1 MAILSNITTYSSDDN
16 TIDIVKFNNY
26 IQLESSEQIYLNYNI
41 FQNNNFFKFG
51 IDSFLLSKFFLENTT
66 IKHNNIADFC
76 SGTGI
81 VGIFSYL
88 NILHNSYKDKNVS
101 IRKTN
106 IDNVKIDFFEIQNY
120 FANLNYRNCS
130 NIYSQILDNSHNTDT
145 SNDTNSNILNSL
157 ENPFNV
163 FNASIDRVK
172 LDMNFKEKYTCILSN
187 PPYMKESKGIATNS
201 KEKDIAKIAKKD
213 FLDSFFSTVKFCLID
228 KGELY
233 IVHKPENLSEIIIVA
248 DKYNI
253 ELKSL
258 QFITNTNNKQPSL
271 FLAKFV
277 KNGNRFLNILPIKSI
292 N

>member
-1 MAILSNITTYSSDDN
+1 M
-16 TIDIVKFNNY
+16 
-26 IQLESSEQIYLNYNI
+26 
-41 FQNNNFFKFG
+41 
-51 IDSFLLSKFFLENTT
+51 
-66 IKHNNIADFC
+66 
-76 SGTGI
+76 
-81 VGIFSYL
+81 
-88 NILHNSYKDKNVS
+88 
-101 IRKTN
+101 
-106 IDNVKIDFFEIQNY
+106 
-120 FANLNYRNCS
+120 
-130 NIYSQILDNSHNTDT
+130 LDNSHNNYT
-145 SNDTNSNILNSL
+145 SNETNPNILNNL

-163 FNASIDRVK
+163 FNASIDKVK
-172 LDMNFKEKYTCILSN
+172 LDMNFKDKYTCILSN

>member
-1 MAILSNITTYSSDDN
+1 MDILSNNTIYSSDDN
-16 TIDIVKFNNY
+16 NIDIVKFSEY
-26 IQLESSEQIYLNYNI
+26 VQLESSEQIYLNYNI
-41 FQNNNFFKFG
+41 FQNINFFKFG

-88 NILHNSYKDKNVS
+88 NILHNSYCNENIS

-106 IDNVKIDFFEIQNY
+106 IENVKIDFFEIQNY

-130 NIYSQILDNSHNTDT
+130 NIYNQILDNSHNTNT
-145 SNDTNSNILNSL
+145 YLK
-157 ENPFNV
+157 NPFNV
-163 FNASIDRVK
+163 FNASIDTLK
-172 LDMNFKEKYTCILSN
+172 LDINFKDKYSCILSN
-187 PPYMKESKGIATNS
+187 PPYMKENKGIATNS

-213 FLDSFFSTVKFCLID
+213 FLDSFFSAVKFCLID

>member
-1 MAILSNITTYSSDDN
+1 MYILSNNSIYSSDDN
-16 TIDIVKFNNY
+16 NIDIIKFNDY
-26 IQLESSEQIYLNYNI
+26 IQLESSEQIYLNYSI

-88 NILHNSYKDKNVS
+88 NILHNSYYNKNIS

-106 IDNVKIDFFEIQNY
+106 IENVKIDFFEIQNY

-130 NIYSQILDNSHNTDT
+130 NIYNQILDNSHNTNT
-145 SNDTNSNILNSL
+145 YLQ
-157 ENPFNV
+157 NPFNI
-163 FNASIDRVK
+163 FNASIDTLK
-172 LDMNFKEKYTCILSN
+172 LDIIFKDKYTCILSN
-187 PPYMKESKGIATNS
+187 PPYMKENKGISTNS

-213 FLDSFFSTVKFCLID
+213 FLDSFFSAVKFCLID

>member
-1 MAILSNITTYSSDDN
+1 MDILSNTTRYSSDDN
-16 TIDIVKFNNY
+16 NIDIIKFNDY
-26 IQLESSEQIYLNYNI
+26 IQLESSEQIYLNYSI

-88 NILHNSYKDKNVS
+88 SILHNSYYNKNIS

-106 IDNVKIDFFEIQNY
+106 IENVKIDFFEIQNY

-130 NIYSQILDNSHNTDT
+130 NIYNQILDNSHNTNT
-145 SNDTNSNILNSL
+145 YLQ
-157 ENPFNV
+157 NPFNV
-163 FNASIDRVK
+163 FNASIDTLK
-172 LDMNFKEKYTCILSN
+172 LDITFKDKYTCILSN
-187 PPYMKESKGIATNS
+187 PPYMKENKGISTNS

-213 FLDSFFSTVKFCLID
+213 FLDSFFSAVKFCLID

-248 DKYNI
+248 EKYNI

>member
-1 MAILSNITTYSSDDN
+1 MDILSNTTRYSSDDN
-16 TIDIVKFNNY
+16 NIDIIKFNNY

-88 NILHNSYKDKNVS
+88 NILHNSYTDKNIS

-106 IDNVKIDFFEIQNY
+106 IDNVNIDFFEIQNY

-130 NIYSQILDNSHNTDT
+130 NIYIQILDNSHNTNT
-145 SNDTNSNILNSL
+145 YLK
-157 ENPFNV
+157 NPFNV
-163 FNASIDRVK
+163 FNASIDTLK
-172 LDMNFKEKYTCILSN
+172 LDINFKDKYTCILSN
-187 PPYMKESKGIATNS
+187 PPYMKENKGIYTNS

-277 KNGNRFLNILPIKSI
+277 KNGNRFLNILSIKSI

>member
-16 TIDIVKFNNY
+16 NIDIIKFNEY

-88 NILHNSYKDKNVS
+88 NILHNSYCNKNIS

-130 NIYSQILDNSHNTDT
+130 NIYRQILDNSHNTNT
-145 SNDTNSNILNSL
+145 YLK
-157 ENPFNV
+157 NPFNV
-163 FNASIDRVK
+163 FNASIDTLK
-172 LDMNFKEKYTCILSN
+172 LDITFKDKYSCILSN
-187 PPYMKESKGIATNS
+187 PPYMKENKGIYTNS

-213 FLDSFFSTVKFCLID
+213 FLDYFFSTVKFCLID

-277 KNGNRFLNILPIKSI
+277 KNGNRFLNILSIKSI

>member
-1 MAILSNITTYSSDDN
+1 MYILSNNSIYSSDDN
-16 TIDIVKFNNY
+16 NIDIIKFNDY
-26 IQLESSEQIYLNYNI
+26 IQLESSEQIYLNYSI

-88 NILHNSYKDKNVS
+88 SILHNSYTDKNIS

-106 IDNVKIDFFEIQNY
+106 IGNVKIDFFEIQNY
-120 FANLNYRNCS
+120 LANLNYRNCS
-130 NIYSQILDNSHNTDT
+130 NIYNQILDNSHNTNT
-145 SNDTNSNILNSL
+145 YLQ
-157 ENPFNV
+157 NPFNV
-163 FNASIDRVK
+163 FNASIDTLK
-172 LDMNFKEKYTCILSN
+172 LDITFKDKYTCILSN
-187 PPYMKESKGIATNS
+187 PPYMKENKGISTNS

-213 FLDSFFSTVKFCLID
+213 FLDSFFSAVKFCLID

-258 QFITNTNNKQPSL
+258 QFITNINNKQPSL

>member
-1 MAILSNITTYSSDDN
+1 MDISSNINIYN
-16 TIDIVKFNNY
+16 HNNNNDIIKFNNN
-26 IQLESSEQIYLNYNI
+26 IESETLEKIYLDYSI

-66 IKHNNIADFC
+66 IKHNNIGDFC

-88 NILHNSYKDKNVS
+88 NILHNSYYNKNIS

-106 IDNVKIDFFEIQNY
+106 IENIKIDFFEIQNY
-120 FANLNYRNCS
+120 FANLNYRNCN
-130 NIYSQILDNSHNTDT
+130 NIYNQILDNSHNTNT
-145 SNDTNSNILNSL
+145 YLQ
-157 ENPFNV
+157 NPFNV
-163 FNASIDRVK
+163 FNASIDTLK
-172 LDMNFKEKYTCILSN
+172 LDITFKDKYSCILSN
-187 PPYMKESKGIATNS
+187 PPYMKENKGISTNS

-213 FLDSFFSTVKFCLID
+213 FLDSFFSAVKFCLID
-228 KGELY
+228 RGELY

-258 QFITNTNNKQPSL
+258 QFITNTSNKHPSL
-271 FLAKFV
+271 FLAKFI
-277 KNGNRFLNILPIKSI
+277 KNGNRFLNILPLKSI

>member
-1 MAILSNITTYSSDDN
+1 MDILSNNSIYSSDDN
-16 TIDIVKFNNY
+16 NIDIIKFNDY
-26 IQLESSEQIYLNYNI
+26 IQLESSEQIYLNYSI

-88 NILHNSYKDKNVS
+88 NILHNSYYNKNIS

-106 IDNVKIDFFEIQNY
+106 IENVKIDFFEIQNY

-130 NIYSQILDNSHNTDT
+130 NIYNQILDNSHNTNT
-145 SNDTNSNILNSL
+145 YFQ
-157 ENPFNV
+157 NPFNV
-163 FNASIDRVK
+163 FNTSIDTLK
-172 LDMNFKEKYTCILSN
+172 LDITFKDKYTCILSN
-187 PPYMKESKGIATNS
+187 PPYMKENKGISTNS

-213 FLDSFFSTVKFCLID
+213 FLDSFFSAVKFCLID

>member
-1 MAILSNITTYSSDDN
+1 MDILSNTTRYSSDDN
-16 TIDIVKFNNY
+16 NIDIIKFNDY
-26 IQLESSEQIYLNYNI
+26 IQLESLEQIYLNYNI

-88 NILHNSYKDKNVS
+88 NILHNSYTDKNIS

-106 IDNVKIDFFEIQNY
+106 IDNVNIDFFEIQNY
-120 FANLNYRNCS
+120 FANLNYRNCC
-130 NIYSQILDNSHNTDT
+130 NIYSQILDNSHNTNT
-145 SNDTNSNILNSL
+145 YLQ
-157 ENPFNV
+157 NPFNV
-163 FNASIDRVK
+163 FNASIDTLK
-172 LDMNFKEKYTCILSN
+172 LDITFKDKYSCILSN
-187 PPYMKESKGIATNS
+187 PPYMKENKGISTNS

-233 IVHKPENLSEIIIVA
+233 IVHKPENLSEIIIIA

>member
-1 MAILSNITTYSSDDN
+1 MDILSNNSIYSSDDN
-16 TIDIVKFNNY
+16 NIDIIKFNDY
-26 IQLESSEQIYLNYNI
+26 IQLESSEQIYLNYSI

-88 NILHNSYKDKNVS
+88 SILHNSYYNKNIS

-106 IDNVKIDFFEIQNY
+106 IENVKIDFFEIQNY

-130 NIYSQILDNSHNTDT
+130 NIYNQILDNSHNTNT
-145 SNDTNSNILNSL
+145 YFQ
-157 ENPFNV
+157 NPFNV
-163 FNASIDRVK
+163 FNTSIDTLK
-172 LDMNFKEKYTCILSN
+172 LDITFKDKYTCILSN
-187 PPYMKESKGIATNS
+187 PPYMKENKGISTNS

-213 FLDSFFSTVKFCLID
+213 FLDSFFSAVKFCLID

>member
-1 MAILSNITTYSSDDN
+1 MDILSNTTRYSSDDN
-16 TIDIVKFNNY
+16 NIDIIKFNDY
-26 IQLESSEQIYLNYNI
+26 IQLESSEQIYLNYSI

-88 NILHNSYKDKNVS
+88 NILHNSYTDKNIS

-106 IDNVKIDFFEIQNY
+106 IGNVKIDFFEIQNY

-130 NIYSQILDNSHNTDT
+130 NIYNQILDNSHNTNT
-145 SNDTNSNILNSL
+145 YLQ
-157 ENPFNV
+157 NPFNV
-163 FNASIDRVK
+163 FNASIDKVK
-172 LDMNFKEKYTCILSN
+172 LDMNFKDKYSCILSN
-187 PPYMKESKGIATNS
+187 PPYMKENKGIATNS

-213 FLDSFFSTVKFCLID
+213 FLDSFVSAVKFCLID

-233 IVHKPENLSEIIIVA
+233 IVHMPENLSEIIIVA

-253 ELKSL
+253 D
-258 QFITNTNNKQPSL
+258 
-271 FLAKFV
+271 
-277 KNGNRFLNILPIKSI
+277 
-292 N
+292 

>member
-1 MAILSNITTYSSDDN
+1 MDILSNTTRYSSDN
-16 TIDIVKFNNY
+16 NNIDIIKFNEY

-88 NILHNSYKDKNVS
+88 NILHNSYYNENIS

-130 NIYSQILDNSHNTDT
+130 NIYNQILDNLHNTNT
-145 SNDTNSNILNSL
+145 YLK
-157 ENPFNV
+157 NPFNV
-163 FNASIDRVK
+163 FNASIDTLK
-172 LDMNFKEKYTCILSN
+172 LDINFKDKYTCILSN
-187 PPYMKESKGIATNS
+187 PPYMKENKGISTNS

-258 QFITNTNNKQPSL
+258 QFITNTSNKQPSL

>member
-16 TIDIVKFNNY
+16 TIDIVKFNKY

-130 NIYSQILDNSHNTDT
+130 NIYRQILDNSHNTNT
-145 SNDTNSNILNSL
+145 YLK
-157 ENPFNV
+157 NPFNV
-163 FNASIDRVK
+163 FNTSIDRVK
-172 LDMNFKEKYTCILSN
+172 LDTNFKEKYTCILSN

-213 FLDSFFSTVKFCLID
+213 FLDYFFSTVKFCLID

>member
-16 TIDIVKFNNY
+16 TIDIVKFNKY

-88 NILHNSYKDKNVS
+88 NILHNSYCNENIS

-106 IDNVKIDFFEIQNY
+106 IENVKIDFFEIQNY

-130 NIYSQILDNSHNTDT
+130 NIYNQILDNSHNTNT
-145 SNDTNSNILNSL
+145 YLK
-157 ENPFNV
+157 NPFNV
-163 FNASIDRVK
+163 FNASIDTLK
-172 LDMNFKEKYTCILSN
+172 LDINFKDKYSCILSN
-187 PPYMKESKGIATNS
+187 PPYMKENKGISTNS

-213 FLDSFFSTVKFCLID
+213 FLDSFFSAVKFCLID

-248 DKYNI
+248 NKYNI

-258 QFITNTNNKQPSL
+258 QFITNTSNKQPSL

>member
-1 MAILSNITTYSSDDN
+1 MDILSNNTIYSSDDN
-16 TIDIVKFNNY
+16 NIDIVKFSEY
-26 IQLESSEQIYLNYNI
+26 VQLESSEQIYLNYNI
-41 FQNNNFFKFG
+41 FQNINFFKFG

-88 NILHNSYKDKNVS
+88 NILHNSYYNKNIS

-106 IDNVKIDFFEIQNY
+106 IENVKIDFFEIQNY

-130 NIYSQILDNSHNTDT
+130 NIYNKILDNSHNTNT
-145 SNDTNSNILNSL
+145 YVK
-157 ENPFNV
+157 NPFNV
-163 FNASIDRVK
+163 FNTSIDTLK
-172 LDMNFKEKYTCILSN
+172 LDITFKDKYTCILSN
-187 PPYMKESKGIATNS
+187 PPYMKENKGISTNS

-213 FLDSFFSTVKFCLID
+213 FLDSFFSAVKFCLIY

>member
-1 MAILSNITTYSSDDN
+1 MDILSNNTIYSSDDN
-16 TIDIVKFNNY
+16 NIDMVKFSEY
-26 IQLESSEQIYLNYNI
+26 VQLESSEQIYLNYSI

-88 NILHNSYKDKNVS
+88 SILHNSYYNKNIS

-106 IDNVKIDFFEIQNY
+106 IENVKIDFFEIQNY

-130 NIYSQILDNSHNTDT
+130 NIYNQILDNSHNTNT
-145 SNDTNSNILNSL
+145 YLQ
-157 ENPFNV
+157 NPFNV
-163 FNASIDRVK
+163 FNASIDTLK
-172 LDMNFKEKYTCILSN
+172 LDITFKDKYTCILSN
-187 PPYMKESKGIATNS
+187 PPYMKENKGISTNS

-213 FLDSFFSTVKFCLID
+213 FLDSFFSAVKFCLID

-258 QFITNTNNKQPSL
+258 QFITNTKNKQPSL

>member
-1 MAILSNITTYSSDDN
+1 MDILSNTTRYSSDDN
-16 TIDIVKFNNY
+16 TIDIVKFNDY

-66 IKHNNIADFC
+66 IKHNNIGDFC

-88 NILHNSYKDKNVS
+88 NILHNSYYNKNIS

-106 IDNVKIDFFEIQNY
+106 IENIKIDFFEIQNY
-120 FANLNYRNCS
+120 FANLNYRNCN
-130 NIYSQILDNSHNTDT
+130 NIYNQILNNSHNTNT
-145 SNDTNSNILNSL
+145 YLQ
-157 ENPFNV
+157 NPFNV
-163 FNASIDRVK
+163 FNASIDTLK
-172 LDMNFKEKYTCILSN
+172 LDITFKDKYSCILSN
-187 PPYMKESKGIATNS
+187 PPYMKENKGISTNS

-213 FLDSFFSTVKFCLID
+213 FLDSFFSAVKFCLID

-258 QFITNTNNKQPSL
+258 QFITNTSNKQPSL

>member
-1 MAILSNITTYSSDDN
+1 MDILSNTSRYSSDDN
-16 TIDIVKFNNY
+16 NIDIVKFNDY

-106 IDNVKIDFFEIQNY
+106 IGNVKLDFFEIQNY
-120 FANLNYRNCS
+120 FANLNYRNCC
-130 NIYSQILDNSHNTDT
+130 NIYSQILDNSHNTNT
-145 SNDTNSNILNSL
+145 YLQ
-157 ENPFNV
+157 NPFNV
-163 FNASIDRVK
+163 FNASIDTLK
-172 LDMNFKEKYTCILSN
+172 LDITFKDKYSCILSN
-187 PPYMKESKGIATNS
+187 PPYMKENKGISTNS

-228 KGELY
+228 K
-233 IVHKPENLSEIIIVA
+233 I
-248 DKYNI
+248 
-253 ELKSL
+253 
-258 QFITNTNNKQPSL
+258 
-271 FLAKFV
+271 
-277 KNGNRFLNILPIKSI
+277 
-292 N
+292 

>member
-1 MAILSNITTYSSDDN
+1 MDILSNINTYSSDDN
-16 TIDIVKFNNY
+16 TIDIVKFNDY

-66 IKHNNIADFC
+66 IKHNNIGDFC

-88 NILHNSYKDKNVS
+88 NILHNSYYNKNIS

-106 IDNVKIDFFEIQNY
+106 IENIKIDFFEIQNY
-120 FANLNYRNCS
+120 FANLNYRNCN
-130 NIYSQILDNSHNTDT
+130 NIYNQILDNSHNTNT
-145 SNDTNSNILNSL
+145 YLQ
-157 ENPFNV
+157 NPFNV
-163 FNASIDRVK
+163 FNASIDTLK
-172 LDMNFKEKYTCILSN
+172 LDITFKDKYSCILSN
-187 PPYMKESKGIATNS
+187 PPYMKENKGISTNS

-213 FLDSFFSTVKFCLID
+213 FLDSFFSAVKFCLID
-228 KGELY
+228 RGELY

-258 QFITNTNNKQPSL
+258 QFITNTSNKHPSL
-271 FLAKFV
+271 FLAKFI
-277 KNGNRFLNILPIKSI
+277 KNGNRFLNILPLKSI

>member
-1 MAILSNITTYSSDDN
+1 MDILSNTTRYSSDN
-16 TIDIVKFNNY
+16 NNIDIIKFNEY

-88 NILHNSYKDKNVS
+88 NILHNSYCNENIS

-106 IDNVKIDFFEIQNY
+106 IKNVKIDFFEIQNY

-130 NIYSQILDNSHNTDT
+130 NIYNQILDNSHNTNT
-145 SNDTNSNILNSL
+145 YLK
-157 ENPFNV
+157 NPFNV
-163 FNASIDRVK
+163 FNASIDTLK
-172 LDMNFKEKYTCILSN
+172 LDINFKDKYSCILSN
-187 PPYMKESKGIATNS
+187 PPYMKENKGISTNS

-213 FLDSFFSTVKFCLID
+213 FLDSFFSAVKFCLID

-248 DKYNI
+248 NKYNI

-258 QFITNTNNKQPSL
+258 QFITNTSNKQPSL

>member
-1 MAILSNITTYSSDDN
+1 MYILSNNSIYSSDDN
-16 TIDIVKFNNY
+16 NIDIIKFNDY
-26 IQLESSEQIYLNYNI
+26 IQLESSEQIYLNYSI

-88 NILHNSYKDKNVS
+88 NILHNSYYNKNIS

-120 FANLNYRNCS
+120 FANLNYRNCI
-130 NIYSQILDNSHNTDT
+130 NIYNQILDNSHNTNT
-145 SNDTNSNILNSL
+145 YLQ
-157 ENPFNV
+157 NPFNV
-163 FNASIDRVK
+163 FNASIDKVK
-172 LDMNFKEKYTCILSN
+172 LDMNFKDKYSCILSN
-187 PPYMKESKGIATNS
+187 PPYMKENKGISTNS

-213 FLDSFFSTVKFCLID
+213 FLDSFFSAVKFCLID

-258 QFITNTNNKQPSL
+258 QFITNTSNKRPSL

-277 KNGNRFLNILPIKSI
+277 KNGNRFLNVLPIKSI